1 MKTRTHQGF
10 TIVEIMIAVVIIGLL
25 AAIAVPTFNRIRAKS
40 QATAIAN
47 NLQQFERALEQ
58 YSLEY
63 GTWPVDAIS
72 GELPAGMTSENFPAA
87 VWQAG
92 LKQGGL
98 YDWDF
103 DVDGIKAGIAIL
115 HDASSNADPVWAA
128 VDKIVDDGNTGT
140 GKFVL
145 IASNRFKYTLEP

>member
-1 MKTRTHQGF
+1 
-10 TIVEIMIAVVIIGLL
+10 MIAEVVIGLL
-25 AAIAVPTFNRIRAKS
+25 AAIARPTFNRVRTKS
-40 QATAIAN
+40 QATVIAN
-47 NLQQFERALEQ
+47 NLQEFERALEQ

-63 GTWPVDAIS
+63 GTWAVDAVS
-72 GELPAGMTSENFPAA
+72 GELPVGMTAENFPAT

-115 HDASSNADPVWAA
+115 NDAANNADPAWTA
-128 VDKIVDDGNTGT
+128 VDKIVDDGNTST
-140 GKFVL
+140 GKSVF
-145 IASNRFKYTLEP
+145 IASNRFKYTVEP